1 MILQNKVIKVGASNW
16 LVRLA
21 IDENAALDCIANAR
35 ASGSV
40 CSSLR
45 VNDAL
50 HADVHR
56 LTNDGFECLA
66 YGERGADYSHLLE
79 KPV

>member
-1 MILQNKVIKVGASNW
+1 MLQNKILKVGTTNW

-56 LTNDGFECLA
+56 LTDDGLECLA